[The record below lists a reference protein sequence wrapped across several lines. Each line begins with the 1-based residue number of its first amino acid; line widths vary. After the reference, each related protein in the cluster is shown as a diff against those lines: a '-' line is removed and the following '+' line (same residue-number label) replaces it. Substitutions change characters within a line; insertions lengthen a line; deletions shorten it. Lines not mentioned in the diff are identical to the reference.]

1 MKSYIGIPYLNRG
14 RDREG
19 VDCWGLV
26 QLWYQEQLAVAVPD
40 YLWAYTSAEDHGSV
54 AGAINEHKVQWL
66 KVEGEPQYGDVLVFN
81 IMGHPIH
88 VGIMLEG
95 GDFLHA
101 FKGTQSCRERLSS
114 LSWSRRLLEVY
125 RWAK

>member
-1 MKSYIGIPYLNRG
+1 MNSYIGIPYLNRG

-26 QLWYQEQLAVAVPD
+26 QLWHKEQLGVTVPD

-54 AGAINEHKVQWL
+54 ANAINENKVNWL
-66 KVEGEPQYGDVLVFN
+66 KVSEPEYGDVLVFR
-81 IMGHPIH
+81 IMGYPIH
-88 VGIMLEG
+88 VGIKLHG
-95 GDFLHA
+95 DDFLHA
-101 FKGTQSCRERLSS
+101 FKGTQSCVERLSS
-114 LSWSRRLLEVY
+114 LSWSRRLTEVY